1 MLSSSAEQSNAT
13 HPEGKESG
21 AANSVARAEEPEPE
35 ASNATTRAEERLRWE
50 RTVRELEEEVS
61 TRRQQF
67 AGAQELLQ
75 SQEACW
81 AKEVEHEELVC
92 ELAAVEAGTPRSE
105 MEVATAEA
113 IEWQTS
119 AKAAVEAVQRLEM
132 LANKELIR
140 TERLR
145 GCALVQ
151 QARCS
156 DLERRLETETASV
169 QKLQA
174 QISALVQQAAW
185 RRQEAQQEQ
194 SISVLHAQGLD
205 RELEAMRWQL
215 EETEAETQARRR
227 EASAR
232 RDRATKQLRAQ
243 LERQEA
249 KVLCGVNSP
258 RSQHSTSS
266 TVQSGRR
273 SSFSSSGASKQA
285 PQVAALRSAIYR
297 QEQDAKRELQ
307 DLRAEIFAARQ
318 ELEEERGPW
327 LNARSRL
334 ELRLAEALGALS
346 IEQASVT
353 TAETERRDQGAKLRS
368 LEEGLETQPREL
380 LLKLV
385 ALGVDPALVLSTP
398 RGDATRASQGAGPM
412 PTKGSSS
419 PSQSCKDGSVAE
431 EALVPA
437 PVRALK
443 PALEQASASNCGLVR
458 ALQEQEAV
466 AEKCRLEALQH
477 TTRISKL
484 REELVEEQGLEARC
498 VQQMTTAQEELGA
511 ACRRQEAGVEQ
522 ALRTLRQLQ
531 LRLQEDQATAHEYE
545 ILEIS
550 FEADEAEHA
559 YLRLKSALLAECEEE
574 ERLHAELLAQQ
585 AEQRQS
591 LVREF
596 ARAGMELPEQLPEL
610 SSPAT
615 PLENDELVGWALQL
629 PNTPSTP
636 QLSPQHSQLN
646 SWRPSVGR

>member
-1 MLSSSAEQSNAT
+1 MSSSAEQSNAT

-21 AANSVARAEEPEPE
+21 AANTITRAEEPEPE

-61 TRRQQF
+61 ARRQQF

-81 AKEVEHEELVC
+81 AKEIEHEELAC

-105 MEVATAEA
+105 MELATAA

-119 AKAAVEAVQRLEM
+119 AKAAVEAVQRLEL

-174 QISALVQQAAW
+174 QISTLVQQAAW
-185 RRQEAQQEQ
+185 RQQEAQQDQ
-194 SISVLHAQGLD
+194 SMSVLRRQGLD

-215 EETEAETQARRR
+215 EETEAETEARRR

-232 RDRATKQLRAQ
+232 RDRATKQFRAQ

-249 KVLCGVNSP
+249 KVLCGSGSP

-266 TVQSGRR
+266 TVQPGRR
-273 SSFSSSGASKQA
+273 SSYGSSGTSKQA
-285 PQVAALRSAIYR
+285 PQVAALRTAIYR

-307 DLRAEIFAARQ
+307 DLRAEVSAARH
-318 ELEEERGPW
+318 ELEAERGPW
-327 LNARSRL
+327 LYDRGRL

-353 TAETERRDQGAKLRS
+353 TAETERMDQGATLRS
-368 LEEGLETQPREL
+368 LEEGLETQPRTL

-412 PTKGSSS
+412 PAKGSSS
-419 PSQSCKDGSVAE
+419 PSQSCSDASVAE
-431 EALVPA
+431 DAFVPA
-437 PVRALK
+437 PVQALR
-443 PALEQASASNCGLVR
+443 PALEQASASNRGLVQ

-466 AEKCRLEALQH
+466 AEKCRLEAVQH
-477 TTRISKL
+477 TNLISKL
-484 REELVEEQGLEARC
+484 REDLVDEHCLEARC
-498 VQQMTTAQEELGA
+498 VQQMRTAQEELGA

-545 ILEIS
+545 FLELS

-559 YLRLKSALLAECEEE
+559 YLRLRSALVAECEQE

-591 LVREF
+591 LVKEF
-596 ARAGMELPEQLPEL
+596 ALAGMELPEQLPEL

-636 QLSPQHSQLN
+636 QLSQLN
-646 SWRPSVGR
+646 SRRPSVGR